1 MKNNAGISVF
11 NTDNA
16 SHFASD
22 AQAFFYVESRSGKLL
37 VREYQTKDRWQTGF
51 WTPVSWNA
59 VAS

>member
-22 AQAFFYVESRSGKLL
+22 AQAFFYVESRGGKLL
-37 VREYQTKDRWQTGF
+37 VREY
-51 WTPVSWNA
+51 
-59 VAS
+59 

>member
-1 MKNNAGISVF
+1 MKDNAGIRVF

-22 AQAFFYVESRSGKLL
+22 AQAFFYVESCGGKLL
-37 VREYQTKDRWQTGF
+37 VREYQTQDRWRTGF